1 MHRGNSWWH
10 IDGREYAPVFSFF
23 EILKTIFFW
32 YTRNRVFESIFMSE
46 AVVAQ
51 AEESIDARESRRSR
65 WFFILFFGAILL
77 SVAATFYRTFIARD
91 YLILMETVCD
101 PSASVCFARDI
112 CDTEE
117 GICVEGSVPVET
129 VYYKLVERKAFAFP
143 EVCATGS
150 LEAEECIDLSCRP
163 DEAECSETLC
173 FEEIVPEGETCRGPD
188 AMAEGDTVKGIGAES
203 GGSLEENAPVEMI
216 GDPTLPIEDNASGS
230 ALDGDVRQGTEG
242 GEGMTE
248 EAAL

>member
-1 MHRGNSWWH
+1 MVILGGGILTGVNTCPS
-10 IDGREYAPVFSFF
+10 FSFF

-32 YTRNRVFESIFMSE
+32 YTRNRVLESIFMSE

-163 DEAECSETLC
+163 DEDDCSEMLC
-173 FEEIVPEGETCRGPD
+173 SGEIVPAGEVCFGPGVVIE
-188 AMAEGDTVKGIGAES
+188 AEGVEGADAEMEGVEEGRRDEVSES
-203 GGSLEENAPVEMI
+203 TAP
-216 GDPTLPIEDNASGS
+216 
-230 ALDGDVRQGTEG
+230 LDQNVMSSE
-242 GEGMTE
+242 
-248 EAAL
+248 